1 MKIMTWEQAAV
12 KKAELESN
20 IGRLFRFY
28 QPDDLSMIIS
38 VNYDGRY
45 LFYTYYVI
53 DKDYTC
59 INRTDSFEEY
69 IVWLTPQR

>member
-1 MKIMTWEQAAV
+1 MTLTWDNYKAA
-12 KKAELESN
+12 KAAAEKN
-20 IGRLFRFY
+20 IGRLFHWVA
-28 QPDDLSMIIS
+28 PDDLSMIIS